1 MLLTMAMMAI
11 TVIQVLDLTIANVAL
26 PHMRSGLGATME
38 SSSWILTSF
47 IMATAVAMPATGW
60 LADRIGARQ
69 LYLLATAGFMVSS
82 ALCGAATSLEAMI
95 VFRAMQGISA
105 AFLQPLAQ
113 TLMFDIYPPSKQG
126 KAMSAYGMVIMIAPV
141 TGPMLGA
148 VLTEHFSWR
157 WVFYVNLPIGLPAFA
172 LLWWLLPQR
181 PSEGR
186 KLDIAGFLTLAIAL
200 SALQLMLDRGQSLNW
215 LDSIEIVIELLVFL
229 AFGWIFLVHNAATRQ
244 PLFDRALYRNIP
256 FLAGLA
262 CMIMLG
268 IANIAV
274 SSILPTMLQ
283 TLFQYDVIDTGLL
296 MMPRAIAVLLG
307 MVVTNQ
313 LIDKVDNRYLMAFG
327 FLMAGMGVYAMSG
340 WTLGMDRTP
349 IIIAGMMQGFGIGF
363 IFVPSTLV
371 AFATVAPRLRP
382 DGTSLLNLTRSI
394 GSSIGIS
401 IMITYLTRNTAVAHA
416 TMVGD
421 VTSFNMPAVD
431 ASAVAAAYP
440 QLGVT
445 ALAAIDGEMARQ
457 ALMLAYIDN
466 FYALFWV
473 LIVFA
478 PLMLLVPRT
487 KGKKP

>member
-1 MLLTMAMMAI
+1 MAMMAI
-11 TVIQVLDLTIANVAL
+11 TVIQVLDITIANVAL

-60 LADRIGARQ
+60 LADRIGARR
-69 LYLLATAGFMVSS
+69 LYLLATAGFMISS
-82 ALCGAATSLEAMI
+82 AMCGAATSLEAMI
-95 VFRAMQGISA
+95 VFRAMQGICA

-126 KAMSAYGMVIMIAPV
+126 KAMSAYGMIIMIAPV
-141 TGPMLGA
+141 MGPMMGA

-157 WVFYVNLPIGLPAFA
+157 WVFYINLPIGLPAFA

-186 KLDIAGFLTLAIAL
+186 KFDIAGFFTLAIAL
-200 SALQLMLDRGQSLNW
+200 SALQLMLDRGQSQNW
-215 LDSIEIVIELLVFL
+215 LDSTEIVIELLVFL
-229 AFGWIFLVHNAATRQ
+229 AFGWIFLIHNAGARQ

-256 FLAGLA
+256 FLAGVI
-262 CMIMLG
+262 CMIMIG
-268 IANIAV
+268 IANVAV

-283 TLFQYDVIDTGLL
+283 TLFGYDVVDTGLL
-296 MMPRAIAVLLG
+296 MMPRALAVLAG
-307 MVVTNQ
+307 MILTNQ

-327 FLMAGMGVYAMSG
+327 FVMAASGVYAMSG
-340 WTLGMDRTP
+340 WSLGMDRTP
-349 IIIAGMMQGFGIGF
+349 IILAGMMQGFGIGF

-401 IMITYLTRNTAVAHA
+401 VMITYLTRNSTVAHA
-416 TMVGD
+416 TMAGD
-421 VTSFNMPAVD
+421 VTSFNLPAID

-440 QLGVT
+440 QIGVT
-445 ALAAIDGEMARQ
+445 ALAAIDGEMMRQ
-457 ALMLAYIDN
+457 SLMLAYIDN
-466 FYALFWV
+466 FYALFWI

-487 KGKKP
+487 RSRRS